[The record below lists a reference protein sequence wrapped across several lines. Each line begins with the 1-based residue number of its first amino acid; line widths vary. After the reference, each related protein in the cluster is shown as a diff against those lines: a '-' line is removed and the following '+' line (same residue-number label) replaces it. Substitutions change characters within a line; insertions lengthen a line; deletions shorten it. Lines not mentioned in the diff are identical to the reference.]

1 LVEDNAMNQYVAKQ
15 FFKKWNNNVLVAN
28 NGSEAIEFLKQHDNI
43 DIVLMDL
50 QMPEMS
56 GFQAAEI
63 IRADRGKIKN
73 TSIPI
78 IALSADAF
86 METKRKV
93 LEAGMN
99 DFVTKPFKPEELY
112 HKIIKYTRPETTSQ

>member
-1 LVEDNAMNQYVAKQ
+1 
-15 FFKKWNNNVLVAN
+15 
-28 NGSEAIEFLKQHDNI
+28 
-43 DIVLMDL
+43 MDL

-78 IALSADAF
+78 IALSANADPNE
-86 METKRKV
+86 MRDCISIGVNEY
-93 LEAGMN
+93 L
-99 DFVTKPFKPEELY
+99 TKPIVKDRLLNKINELVNS
-112 HKIIKYTRPETTSQ
+112 KNILSDSEIS